1 MKKHGRFVAGVF
13 GASVLLALGTG
24 AFLTANDV
32 GAKEAK
38 AAGETTYSWTAV
50 SGDKSKFKSQGN
62 VDLNGAQWEW
72 NNNIAYTGFQ
82 SGYLQLGS
90 SGSPFEGGTLSIDTA
105 SLFGS
110 GIGVTGV
117 QVDVASYNATG
128 TISATV
134 DNQTLIEK
142 SNTARWSSNKGA
154 VASGT
159 FENPV
164 EGLLE
169 INLGASDRAYYLHS
183 IEITGAIAAT
193 YDHISIT
200 GTPTRTDYYVG
211 ESFSTDGLT
220 VTAYETAE
228 GTDAGLDVT
237 DEVEWLLAPEVFE
250 STDTTS
256 VDVKASWNNLNTL
269 TTIEEITVSEPA
281 TVESL
286 EVVNAKG
293 TYDASESF
301 DASAV
306 TVYANMS
313 DGKRNDVTSSA
324 ELSAYNPTLDD
335 FISGTYQMTATYSG
349 VSETFDLNLTATIK
363 GYRDSRTSGVLIGT
377 VTGVESLYTD
387 TDQYINIWINDGTAG
402 IMAYRITKSAVEGE
416 LAVGKKIA
424 IEGGQTV
431 YNGLY
436 EVNSLTRAV
445 IVGDGEEIAPVAIG
459 EFNSNSLKGLD
470 SSIVKAEGLTYVS
483 GNVTGVNSEGETT
496 ASNITVRYNG
506 SSITLRAPTD
516 GSAVALEEAG
526 LDAWFDKIEDLP
538 FNFVG
543 HLGWYYGPQLAPLS
557 LDDFDCPDFNAVE
570 AFVDGYM
577 HMDEYQGVDDAG
589 GACLTTYPLAKEAFE
604 ELSEVQQD
612 FFLTSTYF
620 ADAAARYNAW
630 AVANGEALD
639 SSLGVLNSISDSST
653 WIALGALLGVGAI
666 AGAAII
672 VANRRRKAE

>member
-24 AFLTANDV
+24 AFLTANGADV
-32 GAKEAK
+32 KEAN
-38 AAGETTYSWTAV
+38 AAGETSYSWTAV
-50 SGDKSKFKSQGN
+50 SSDGSKFKSPGTI
-62 VDLNGAQWEW
+62 DLNGIQWNW
-72 NNNIAYTGFQ
+72 SGTVSYTGYQ
-82 SGYLQLGS
+82 YNYLQLGS
-90 SGSPFEGGTLSIDTA
+90 KNSPFGGGTLSIDTA

-110 GIGVTGV
+110 GIGVTGI
-117 QVDVASYNATG
+117 QVDVASYDATG
-128 TISATV
+128 TISTTV
-134 DNQTLIEK
+134 DSQTLIEE
-142 SNTARWSSNKGA
+142 SNTAPWASNKGA
-154 VASGT
+154 VVSGT

-164 EGLLE
+164 EGVLE

-183 IEITGAIAAT
+183 IEITGAIAVT

-211 ESFSTDGLT
+211 ESFSTDGLI

-228 GTDAGLDVT
+228 ETDAGLDVT
-237 DEVEWLLAPEVFE
+237 DKVEWLLEPEVFE
-250 STDTTS
+250 TTGTTS
-256 VDVKASWNNLNTL
+256 VYAIVSWNDLMLETN
-269 TTIEEITVSEPA
+269 IEGITVSAPA

-293 TYDASESF
+293 AYDASESF

-335 FISGTYQMTATYSG
+335 FVSGTYQMTATYGG
-349 VSETFDLNLTATIK
+349 VSEIFDLNLTATIK
-363 GYRDSRTSGVLIGT
+363 GYRDSRTSGILIGT
-377 VTGVESLYTD
+377 VTGVEKVYADSTD
-387 TDQYINIWINDGTAG
+387 INVWINDGTSG
-402 IMAYRITKSAVEGE
+402 IMIYRISESEIEGE
-416 LAVGKKIA
+416 LAIGKRIA
-424 IEGGQTV
+424 VEGGQTV

-436 EVNSLTRAV
+436 EVNNLTRAV
-445 IVGDGEEIAPVAIG
+445 IIGDGEEIAPVDIDA
-459 EFNSNSLKGLD
+459 FDSDSLEGFD
-470 SSIVKAEGLTYVS
+470 SSLINVEGLTYVS
-483 GNVTGVNSEGETT
+483 GSIANGTAAANVTVKYQG
-496 ASNITVRYNG
+496 SN
-506 SSITLRAPTD
+506 ITLRAPTA
-516 GSAVALEEAG
+516 GAAVALRDAG
-526 LDAWFDKIEDLP
+526 LDDWFGKIEDLP

-543 HLGWYYGPQLAPLS
+543 HLGWFNAPQLAPLS

-577 HMDEYQGVDDAG
+577 HMDQYQGVVDAD
-589 GACLTTYPLAKEAFE
+589 GACLTTYPRAKEAFE
-604 ELSEVQQD
+604 KLSEVQQD

-620 ADAAARYNAW
+620 ADAAARYKAW
-630 AVANGEALD
+630 AVANGEATD
-639 SSLGVLNSISDSST
+639 ASLGVLNSISNSTT

>member
-24 AFLTANDV
+24 AFLTANDSGV
-32 GAKEAK
+32 KEAN
-38 AAGETTYSWTAV
+38 AAGEDLVVSITDDDFPLYGELTSFNITKQGVNFAGKVKTASNPTATQKYGYMMFDKSGGNIYNTSAPEGYYLSSIETSLRSGGSKKGVFYVDFGNEALV
-50 SGDKSKFKSQGN
+50 SG
-62 VDLNGAQWEW
+62 
-72 NNNIAYTGFQ
+72 I
-82 SGYLQLGS
+82 SGTQYK
-90 SGSPFEGGTLSIDTA
+90 
-105 SLFGS
+105 
-110 GIGVTGV
+110 
-117 QVDVASYNATG
+117 ATG
-128 TISATV
+128 EAQTEKTSNSDESNQFGRVSVTNAANVQFTEIVFTFSALSV
-134 DNQTLIEK
+134 DYN
-142 SNTARWSSNKGA
+142 
-154 VASGT
+154 
-159 FENPV
+159 
-164 EGLLE
+164 
-169 INLGASDRAYYLHS
+169 
-183 IEITGAIAAT
+183 
-193 YDHISIT
+193 HISIT

-220 VTAYETAE
+220 VTAYETVE
-228 GTDAGLDVT
+228 ETDAGLDVT
-237 DEVEWLLAPEVFE
+237 DEVKWLLAPEVFE

-256 VDVKASWNNLNTL
+256 VKVKASWNGLDTL
-269 TTIEEITVSEPA
+269 KTIEGITVSAPA

-286 EVVNAKG
+286 DVVNAKG

-335 FISGTYQMTATYSG
+335 FISGTYQMTATYGG

-363 GYRDSRTSGVLIGT
+363 GYRDSRTSGILIGT
-377 VTGVESLYTD
+377 VTGVEKVYANSTD
-387 TDQYINIWINDGTAG
+387 INVWINDGTSG
-402 IMAYRITKSAVEGE
+402 IMIYKISESEIEGE
-416 LAVGKKIA
+416 LAVGKRIA
-424 IEGGQTV
+424 VEGGQNV
-431 YNGLY
+431 FNGLSQ
-436 EVNSLTRAV
+436 VNNLTRAV
-445 IVGDGEEIAPVAIG
+445 IIGDGEEIAPVDIDA
-459 EFNSNSLKGLD
+459 FDSDSLEGLD
-470 SSIVKAEGLTYVS
+470 SSLINVEGLTYVS
-483 GNVTGVNSEGETT
+483 GSIANGTKADNVTVKYQG
-496 ASNITVRYNG
+496 SN
-506 SSITLRAPTD
+506 ITLRAPTA
-516 GSAVALEEAG
+516 GAAVALEEAG

-543 HLGWYYGPQLAPLS
+543 HLGWSNAPQLAPLS

-577 HMDEYQGVDDAG
+577 HMDEYQGVVDAD

-604 ELSEVQQD
+604 KLSEVQQD

-639 SSLGVLNSISDSST
+639 SSLGVLNSISDSTT

>member
-38 AAGETTYSWTAV
+38 AAGETSYSWTAV
-50 SGDKSKFKSQGN
+50 SGDQNKFKSQGN
-62 VDLNGAQWEW
+62 VNLNGIQWNW
-72 NNNIAYTGFQ
+72 SVTPSYTGITNN
-82 SGYLQLGS
+82 YIQLGS
-90 SGSPFEGGTLSIDTA
+90 KNNPFEGGTLSIDTA
-105 SLFGS
+105 SLFGG

-193 YDHISIT
+193 YHHISIT

-228 GTDAGLDVT
+228 DTAGRDVT
-237 DEVEWLLAPEVFE
+237 NEVEWLINPEVFE

-256 VDVKASWNNLNTL
+256 VDVMATWNGLDIL
-269 TTIEEITVSEPA
+269 ETIPGITVSEPA

-335 FISGTYQMTATYSG
+335 FANGTYQMTATYGG
-349 VSETFDLNLTATIK
+349 VSGTFDLNLTATIK
-363 GYRDSRTSGVLIGT
+363 GYRDSRTSGILIGT
-377 VTGVESLYTD
+377 VTGVEKVYADSTN
-387 TDQYINIWINDGTAG
+387 INVWINDGTSG
-402 IMAYRITKSAVEGE
+402 IMIYSISESEIEGE
-416 LAVGKKIA
+416 LAIGKRIA
-424 IEGGQTV
+424 VEGGQTV
-431 YNGLY
+431 YRGLY
-436 EVNSLTRAV
+436 EVNNLTRAL
-445 IVGDGEEIAPVAIG
+445 IVGDGEEIAPVDIDA
-459 EFNSNSLKGLD
+459 FDSDSLEGLD
-470 SSIVKAEGLTYVS
+470 SSLINVEGLTYVS
-483 GNVTGVNSEGETT
+483 GSIASGTDAANVTVKYQG
-496 ASNITVRYNG
+496 SN
-506 SSITLRAPTD
+506 ITLRAPTN
-516 GSAVALEEAG
+516 GAAVALSNAG

-543 HLGWYYGPQLAPLS
+543 HLGWFNAPQLAPLS

-577 HMDEYQGVDDAG
+577 HMDQYQGAVDAD

-604 ELSEVQQD
+604 KLSEVQQD

-630 AVANGEALD
+630 AVANGEATD
-639 SSLGVLNSISDSST
+639 ASLGVLNSISDSTT

>member
-38 AAGETTYSWTAV
+38 AAGEDLVFTLTYENF
-50 SGDKSKFKSQGN
+50 GI
-62 VDLNGAQWEW
+62 LNSA
-72 NNNIAYTGFQ
+72 
-82 SGYLQLGS
+82 S
-90 SGSPFEGGTLSIDTA
+90 S
-105 SLFGS
+105 
-110 GIGVTGV
+110 
-117 QVDVASYNATG
+117 G
-128 TISATV
+128 TISVADESGTANVDFQYKTETREGYIFLKPNYWITNSTV
-134 DNQTLIEK
+134 PEGYYISKVSGTYTGGISGSAAPGVSFGAECVASSNTNFDVEFPVEK
-142 SNTARWSSNKGA
+142 SGSFEGINENTEYCYANVSEGGSKNA
-154 VASGT
+154 QLATLVYT
-159 FENPV
+159 FSPKP
-164 EGLLE
+164 
-169 INLGASDRAYYLHS
+169 A
-183 IEITGAIAAT
+183 AIT
-193 YDHISIT
+193 YDHITIT

-228 GTDAGLDVT
+228 ETDVGRDVT
-237 DEVEWLLAPEVFE
+237 NEVEWLLDPEVFE

-256 VDVKASWNNLNTL
+256 VYAIVSWNDLMLETN
-269 TTIEEITVSEPA
+269 IEGITVSEPA

-335 FISGTYQMTATYSG
+335 FVSGTYQMTATYGG
-349 VSETFDLNLTATIK
+349 VSEIFDLNLTATIK
-363 GYRDSRTSGVLIGT
+363 GYRDSRTSGILIGT
-377 VTGVESLYTD
+377 VTGVEKVYADSTD
-387 TDQYINIWINDGTAG
+387 INVWINDGTSG
-402 IMAYRITKSAVEGE
+402 IMIYRISESEIEGE
-416 LAVGKKIA
+416 LAIGKRIA
-424 IEGGQTV
+424 VEGGQTV
-431 YNGLY
+431 FNGLY
-436 EVNSLTRAV
+436 EVNNLTRAV
-445 IVGDGEEIAPVAIG
+445 IIGDGEEIAPVDIDA
-459 EFNSNSLKGLD
+459 FDSDSLEGLD
-470 SSIVKAEGLTYVS
+470 SSLINVEGLTYVS
-483 GNVTGVNSEGETT
+483 GSIANGTAAANVTVKYQG
-496 ASNITVRYNG
+496 SN
-506 SSITLRAPTD
+506 ITLRAPTA
-516 GSAVALEEAG
+516 GAAVALRDAR
-526 LDAWFDKIEDLP
+526 LDDWFGKIEDLP

-543 HLGWYYGPQLAPLS
+543 HLGWYNGPQLAPLS

-570 AFVDGYM
+570 AFVNGYM
-577 HMDEYQGVDDAG
+577 HMDEYQGVVDAD

-604 ELSEVQQD
+604 KLSAVQQD

-620 ADAAARYNAW
+620 ADAAARYKAW

-639 SSLGVLNSISDSST
+639 SSLGVINSISDSTT

-672 VANRRRKAE
+672 VANKRRKAE

>member
-38 AAGETTYSWTAV
+38 AAGEDLVFTLTYENFGILNSASSDTISVADESGTANVDFQYKTETREGYIFLKPNYWITNSTVPEGYYISKV
-50 SGDKSKFKSQGN
+50 SGT
-62 VDLNGAQWEW
+62 
-72 NNNIAYTGFQ
+72 YTGGI
-82 SGYLQLGS
+82 SGFAAPGVS
-90 SGSPFEGGTLSIDTA
+90 FGAECVASSNTNFDVEFPVEKSGSFEGINENTEYCYANVSEGGSKNAQLATL
-105 SLFGS
+105 
-110 GIGVTGV
+110 V
-117 QVDVASYNATG
+117 Y
-128 TISATV
+128 
-134 DNQTLIEK
+134 
-142 SNTARWSSNKGA
+142 
-154 VASGT
+154 T
-159 FENPV
+159 FSPKP
-164 EGLLE
+164 
-169 INLGASDRAYYLHS
+169 A
-183 IEITGAIAAT
+183 AIA
-193 YDHISIT
+193 YDHITIT

-228 GTDAGLDVT
+228 ETDAGLDVT
-237 DEVEWLLAPEVFE
+237 DKVEWLLDPEVFE

-256 VDVKASWNNLNTL
+256 VYAIVSWNDLMLETN
-269 TTIEEITVSEPA
+269 IEGITVSEPA

-293 TYDASESF
+293 AYDASESF

-335 FISGTYQMTATYSG
+335 FVSGTYQMTATYGG
-349 VSETFDLNLTATIK
+349 VSEIFDLNLTATIK
-363 GYRDSRTSGVLIGT
+363 GYRDSRTSGILIGT
-377 VTGVESLYTD
+377 VTGVEKVYADSTD
-387 TDQYINIWINDGTAG
+387 INVWINDGTSG
-402 IMAYRITKSAVEGE
+402 IMIYRISESEIEGE
-416 LAVGKKIA
+416 LAVGKRIA

-431 YNGLY
+431 FNGLY

-459 EFNSNSLKGLD
+459 EFNSSSLKGLD
-470 SSIVKAEGLTYVS
+470 SSIVKAERLTYVS
-483 GNVTGVNSEGETT
+483 GNVTGVNNKGETT
-496 ASNITVRYNG
+496 ASNISVRYNG
-506 SSITLRAPTD
+506 SNITLRAPTN
-516 GSAVALEEAG
+516 GAAVALDEAG

-543 HLGWYYGPQLAPLS
+543 HLGWFNAPQLAPLS

-577 HMDEYQGVDDAG
+577 HMDQYQGVVDAD

-604 ELSEVQQD
+604 KLSEVQQD

-620 ADAAARYNAW
+620 ADAAARYKAW
-630 AVANGEALD
+630 AVANGEATD
-639 SSLGVLNSISDSST
+639 ASLGVLNSISDSTT

-672 VANRRRKAE
+672 VANKRRKAE

>member
-24 AFLTANDV
+24 AFLTANDA

-38 AAGETTYSWTAV
+38 AAGETSYSWTAV
-50 SGDKSKFKSQGN
+50 SSDGSKFKSPDTI
-62 VDLNGAQWEW
+62 DLNGIQWNW
-72 NNNIAYTGFQ
+72 SGTVSYTGFLN
-82 SGYLQLGS
+82 SYLQLGKN
-90 SGSPFEGGTLSIDTA
+90 GSPFDGGTLSIDTT
-105 SLFGS
+105 SLFGD

-117 QVDVASYNATG
+117 QVDVASYDATG

-134 DNQTLIEK
+134 DSQTLIEK
-142 SNTARWSSNKGA
+142 SNTERWSTSGA

-169 INLGASDRAYYLHS
+169 INLGASERAYYLRS

-193 YDHISIT
+193 YDHISIA

-228 GTDAGLDVT
+228 ETDAGRDVT
-237 DEVEWLLAPEVFE
+237 NEVEWALYPEVFV

-256 VDVKASWNNLNTL
+256 VYAIVSWNNLMGE
-269 TTIEEITVSEPA
+269 TTIKGITVAEPA

-286 EVVNAKG
+286 EVVNSKE

-301 DASAV
+301 DASSI

-313 DGKRNDVTSSA
+313 DGKRNNVTSNA

-335 FISGTYQMTATYSG
+335 FASGTYQMTATYSG

-363 GYRDSRTSGVLIGT
+363 GYRDSRTSGILIGT
-377 VTGVESLYTD
+377 VTGVEKVYADSTD
-387 TDQYINIWINDGTAG
+387 INVWINDGTAG
-402 IMAYRITKSAVEGE
+402 IMIYSISESDIEGE

-424 IEGGQTV
+424 VEGGQTV

-436 EVNSLTRAV
+436 EVNNLTRAV
-445 IVGDGEEIAPVAIG
+445 IIGDGEEIASVDVVA
-459 EFNSNSLKGLD
+459 FDSNSLEGLD
-470 SSIVKAEGLTYVS
+470 SSLINVEGLTYVS
-483 GNVTGVNSEGETT
+483 GSIANGTYAANVTVKYQG
-496 ASNITVRYNG
+496 SNL
-506 SSITLRAPTD
+506 TLRAPTA
-516 GSAVALEEAG
+516 GAAVALDEAG
-526 LDAWFDKIEDLP
+526 LGAWFDKIEDLP

-543 HLGWYYGPQLAPLS
+543 HLGWFNAPQLAPLS

-570 AFVDGYM
+570 AFVNGYM
-577 HMDEYQGVDDAG
+577 HMDEYQGVVDAD

-604 ELSEVQQD
+604 KLTEVQQD
-612 FFLTSTYF
+612 YFLTSTYF

-630 AVANGEALD
+630 AVANGEAID
-639 SSLGVLNSISDSST
+639 SSLGVINSISDST
-653 WIALGALLGVGAI
+653 AWIALGALLGVGAI

-672 VANRRRKAE
+672 VANKRRKAE